1 MKKVICSIVSALT
14 GGFVGAGLGALKTG
28 QIMAR
33 EIVQKN
39 AESDKFYAL
48 FMLMNQWVKVKQE
61 GKKVSEYFEKRGYRN
76 IAIYGMSD
84 VGETLLSELKGTNT
98 KVMYGIDKNATSLY
112 SDIEIVSPVEN
123 LEQVDVIVVTA
134 ITFFDEIREEL
145 RRKVNCDIISLKDVI
160 YEI

>member
-1 MKKVICSIVSALT
+1 MKKVICSIVSVLT

-28 QIMAR
+28 KIMAR

-39 AESDKFYAL
+39 AEADKFYAL

-61 GKKVSEYFEKRGYRN
+61 GKKISEYFEKRGYRN
-76 IAIYGMSD
+76 IAIYGMST

-112 SDIEIVSPVEN
+112 SDIEIVSPLEN
-123 LEQVDVIVVTA
+123 LEQVDVIVITA

-145 RRKVNCDIISLKDVI
+145 RRKVDCDIISLKDVI